1 MTRVVELEAFG
12 VGYPG
17 FVLGPLDLRL
27 DAGERVAL
35 VGANGA
41 GKSTTLR
48 SVAGRLGPYTGSIRF
63 QGREVA
69 ENRIVTRRRVGVLP
83 ERFLGFPWMSGL
95 DHLDLLSGFYAGWDR
110 DYAARLCEE
119 LQVPVEK
126 PLTALSKGNRMKL
139 SLVAAEAFRPPL
151 LLLDEPTSGIDPL
164 MRDHLLET
172 VRRCFPD
179 GGGRTVLFS
188 THILEDIEPVAE
200 RILLLAEGRL
210 VGDVNVQTLRA
221 AEPGCTV
228 SEALR
233 RRLTDA

>member
-1 MTRVVELEAFG
+1 MVELESFG

-17 FVLGPLDLRL
+17 FVLGPLDLSL

-48 SVAGRLGPYTGSIRF
+48 ALAGRLEPYAGSVRF
-63 QGREVA
+63 QGREVV
-69 ENRIVTRRRVGVLP
+69 EDRIRTRGQVGVLP
-83 ERFLGFPWMSGL
+83 ERFLGFPWMSGR
-95 DHLDLLSGFYAGWDR
+95 DHLDFLSGFYPGWDPA
-110 DYAARLCEE
+110 YAAKLCDE

-126 PLTALSKGNRMKL
+126 PLSALSKGNRLKL

-151 LLLDEPTSGIDPL
+151 LLLDEPTSGVDPL
-164 MRDHLLET
+164 MRDHLLDM
-172 VRRCFPD
+172 VHRCIPA
-179 GGGRTVLFS
+179 GGSRTVLFS

-200 RILLLAEGRL
+200 RVLLLREGRL
-210 VGDVNVQTLRA
+210 VGDVRVQELRE
-221 AEPGCTV
+221 AEPGTTV

-233 RRLTDA
+233 RRLADA

>member
-1 MTRVVELEAFG
+1 MVELDGFG

-17 FVLGPLDLRL
+17 FVLGPLDLSL

-41 GKSTTLR
+41 GKSTTIRAL
-48 SVAGRLGPYTGSIRF
+48 AGRLEPYAGSVRF
-63 QGREVA
+63 RGQEVA
-69 ENRIVTRRRVGVLP
+69 EDRICIRGQVGVLP
-83 ERFLGFPWMSGL
+83 ERFLGFPWMSGR
-95 DHLDLLSGFYAGWDR
+95 DHLDFLSGFYPTWDR
-110 DYAARLCEE
+110 TYAAELCEE

-126 PLTALSKGNRMKL
+126 PLAALSKGNRLKL

-172 VRRCFPD
+172 VKRCIPA
-179 GGGRTVLFS
+179 GGSRAVLFS
-188 THILEDIEPVAE
+188 THILEDIGPVAE
-200 RILLLAEGRL
+200 RILLLKEGRL
-210 VGDVNVQTLRA
+210 VGDVSVHALRA
-221 AEPGCTV
+221 AEPGTTV

-233 RRLTDA
+233 RRLADA